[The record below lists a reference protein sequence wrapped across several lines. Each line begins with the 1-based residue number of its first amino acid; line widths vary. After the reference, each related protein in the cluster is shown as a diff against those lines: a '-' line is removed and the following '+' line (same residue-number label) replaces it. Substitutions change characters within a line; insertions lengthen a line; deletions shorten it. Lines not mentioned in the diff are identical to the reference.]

1 MLLGRLRI
9 RGKLALLLIPPLL
22 GMIALTVPV
31 VVGRVQVAERASET
45 AQTAR
50 LAGQVGSLIQELQQ
64 ERLLSIGYL
73 LQATAR
79 NRLVLQSAA
88 VTDKIADLRASEPP
102 LPDEVRA
109 ALDALPPLAGVR
121 AAVLT
126 ANPPTNPL
134 MVLDAFGKEITR
146 LISSLRLSHK
156 ADTTTSEGQQIL
168 ALDAVLRADEGV
180 SARRAVHPDH
190 GGDEE
195 PRARHAVRG
204 DLREPAQGRRLEFR
218 LYATPEQRGL
228 YDLVQKASDARTGA
242 EFLTGFAADPGA
254 TLARLD
260 AIVLF
265 PAVESL
271 MTLGRF
277 VEKKIVAD
285 VVADVTQRQ
294 QRALTE
300 AYVVG
305 ALCLLVLLLVLLLSI
320 AVARAVARPLT
331 PPHPSRPTG
340 RPGRRGRARNG
351 SPTTRRTPRRR
362 SASTRSTSAA
372 GTRSATWPARSTGC
386 RAPRPGW
393 WSARSSAGATW
404 RRCSATSAGVRR
416 TWSAASSPLIDRLER
431 QETDPSRLRELYR
444 LDHISSRLRRNASS
458 LVVLSGWRPAPNEHI
473 APLPLADVVR
483 LALGEIED
491 YTRVDV
497 RRARGDRRG
506 AGRHRR
512 PDAAA
517 RRADG
522 ERDLV
527 LPAAHPGHRHRG
539 RVARRRPARASSTTA
554 SA

>member
-79 NRLVLQSAA
+79 NRLILQSAA

-102 LPDEVRA
+102 LPDEVSA
-109 ALDALPPLAGVR
+109 ALDALPPLASVR
-121 AAVLT
+121 ADVLIYR
-126 ANPPTNPL
+126 ADP
-134 MVLDAFGKEITR
+134 MVVLNRFGAEVTR
-146 LISSLRLSHK
+146 LISSLRLTHK

-180 SARRAVHPDH
+180 SVVAPYILIMAASKDI
-190 GGDEE
+190 
-195 PRARHAVRG
+195 
-204 DLREPAQGRRLEFR
+204 RLATPFSVIYANLLKDVEEFR

-242 EFLTGFAADPGA
+242 EFLTGFANNPQA
-254 TLARLD
+254 TINRLD
-260 AIVLF
+260 ARVLF
-265 PAVESL
+265 PTVESL

-277 VEKKIVAD
+277 IETKIIAD

-305 ALCLLVLLLVLLLSI
+305 ALCLLVLLIVMLLSV

-331 PPHPSRPTG
+331 HL
-340 RPGRRGRARNG
+340 
-351 SPTTRRTPRRR
+351 
-362 SASTRSTSAA
+362 
-372 GTRSATWPARSTGC
+372 TRSADRVAQVAEAELVKVADGEIDSAAPIRLDPVDTSGRDEVGDLARAFDRVQGTAARLVERQVVSRQQRGADVRPRRPAHAEPG
-386 RAPRPGW
+386 RP
-393 WSARSSAGATW
+393 AADADRPAGA
-404 RRCSATSAGVRR
+404 AGGRPEP
-416 TWSAASSPLIDRLER
+416 AA
-431 QETDPSRLRELYR
+431 
-444 LDHISSRLRRNASS
+444 
-458 LVVLSGWRPAPNEHI
+458 
-473 APLPLADVVR
+473 APLPARPHLQPAAPQR
-483 LALGEIED
+483 EQP
-491 YTRVDV
+491 
-497 RRARGDRRG
+497 RRALRLGRR
-506 AGRHRR
+506 RQ
-512 PDAAA
+512 P
-517 RRADG
+517 RRA
-522 ERDLV
+522 
-527 LPAAHPGHRHRG
+527 ASPGG
-539 RVARRRPARASSTTA
+539 RRPAGAR
-554 SA
+554 